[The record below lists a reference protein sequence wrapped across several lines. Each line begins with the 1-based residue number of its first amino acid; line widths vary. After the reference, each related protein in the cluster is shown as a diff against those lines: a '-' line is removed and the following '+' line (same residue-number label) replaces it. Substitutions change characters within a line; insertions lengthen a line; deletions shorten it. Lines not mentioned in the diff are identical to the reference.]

1 MKTML
6 YPRNTFSRRALDLNG
21 LWKIYF
27 DFEGDG
33 RKRGLQNGIPG
44 KETIPVPASFAD
56 FYTDKEL
63 RDFCGDIWYETSFLC
78 RENYR
83 AASWSCALEQWPT
96 GRRFM

>member
-33 RKRGLQNGIPG
+33 A
-44 KETIPVPASFAD
+44 KEA
-56 FYTDKEL
+56 
-63 RDFCGDIWYETSFLC
+63 C
-78 RENYR
+78 RMEFR
-83 AASWSCALEQWPT
+83 E
-96 GRRFM
+96 RR